1 MKRRNANNVDNVT
14 NKALSTSSTSNRPE
28 GRIVNF
34 LTQQRLLWLN
44 PIFKPKVV
52 LLIFFGIGIIFISIG
67 IIIMLSFTS
76 IQEKVIDYT
85 DCTNRNNPS
94 VMCKEEIRLQPNA
107 TERDCYCTE
116 EFTLE
121 ENWDKDVFMY
131 YGLDNFYQND
141 RHYVVSRNDSQLFG
155 QINDYDDSDT
165 IFRCLDP
172 FYKDANDTTYFPCGA
187 IANSMFSDVIT
198 LKYNESNVS
207 MIRTGIAWESDK
219 KHKFKNPP
227 NNGTVKD
234 LMRQFQNFT
243 KPKHWK
249 KNLWELDIDNMD
261 NNGLKNEDL
270 IVWMRTAALP
280 NFRKLYRKINHTGQ
294 FSGGMPKGQYELT
307 IEYNFEV
314 DSFGGSK
321 NVVLTTQ
328 SYLGRTKLFLGIVYI
343 IVGSIC
349 TLFGVIFLFVH
360 RKWGVE
366 LKKGQNRICDMSR

>member
-1 MKRRNANNVDNVT
+1 MRRRNANNVDNVT
-14 NKALSTSSTSNRPE
+14 NKTLSTGSTSNRPE
-28 GRIVNF
+28 GNF
-34 LTQQRLLWLN
+34 LTQQRLVVLN
-44 PIFKPKVV
+44 PILEPKTA

-85 DCTNRNNPS
+85 DCINNQA
-94 VMCKEEIRLQPNA
+94 VMCKEKILSQPSV
-107 TERDCYCTE
+107 TERDCYCAIK
-116 EFTLE
+116 FTLE

-131 YGLDNFYQND
+131 YGLENFYQND
-141 RHYVVSRNDSQLFG
+141 RRYFVSRNDSQLGG
-155 QINDYDDSDT
+155 QINDYEKLHT
-165 IFRCLDP
+165 MFHCHHP
-172 FYKDANDTTYFPCGA
+172 FYKDDNGKTYFPCGA

-219 KHKFKNPP
+219 ERFKNPP

-280 NFRKLYRKINHTGQ
+280 NFRKLYRKINHTSQ
-294 FSGGMPKGQYELT
+294 FSDGMPKGQYELI
-307 IEYNFEV
+307 IEYNFDV
-314 DSFGGSK
+314 YSIGGKK

-328 SYLGRTKLFLGIVYI
+328 SNLGSTHLFLGIVYI

-349 TLFGVIFLFVH
+349 TLFGGVFLFIH
-360 RKWGVE
+360 CKWGVE
-366 LKKGQNRICDMSR
+366 LKKGQNKICDMSR